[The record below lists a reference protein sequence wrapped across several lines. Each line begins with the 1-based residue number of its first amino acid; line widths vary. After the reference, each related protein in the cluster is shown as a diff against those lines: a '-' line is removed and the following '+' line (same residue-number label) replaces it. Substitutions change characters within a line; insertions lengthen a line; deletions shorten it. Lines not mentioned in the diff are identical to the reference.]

1 MLYIEKGSAKESY
14 RRRVVAA
21 LMIIVGLVLIMVTIL
36 GGGGGGC
43 GRGSRINEVFFVSKT
58 CSGDISLVLL
68 PHFSDFGE
76 VHGVIR
82 QLSLLIPVPKLW
94 H

>member
-1 MLYIEKGSAKESY
+1 
-14 RRRVVAA
+14 
-21 LMIIVGLVLIMVTIL
+21 MIIVGLVLIMVTIL
-36 GGGGGGC
+36 GGGGGGDGGGGC

-76 VHGVIR
+76 VHGVIG